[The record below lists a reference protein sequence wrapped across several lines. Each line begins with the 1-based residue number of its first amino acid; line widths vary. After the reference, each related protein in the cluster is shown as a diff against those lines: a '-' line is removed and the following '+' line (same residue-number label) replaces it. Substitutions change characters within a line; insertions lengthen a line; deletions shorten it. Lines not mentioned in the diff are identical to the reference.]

1 MDAQKYGL
9 LENYKDLGVGII
21 EFALDDYV
29 GTVKSLR
36 TYYRKLDRCFEE
48 GFKARKY
55 HENIW
60 EVISE
65 IYQRIRNLQ
74 DIESFLTGEWV
85 KQLTDMNVDM
95 LFQETKRKLK
105 QKGYKV
111 GLMGLI
117 VQTDDKGVKI
127 FAHERECSSGKFIT
141 YTAGINSKNKDG
153 NWVNGYINC
162 RFKKGV
168 TIADKTKIKINS
180 GFFTASKSGDKT
192 YTQLMITDFDIIEA
206 GDSAGAAA
214 DQFMSIPDN
223 IDDEVPF
230 L

>member
-48 GFKARKY
+48 GFKPRKY
-55 HENIW
+55 HENAW

-85 KQLTDMNVDM
+85 KTLTDMDVKM
-95 LFQETKRKLK
+95 LFRETKRKLR
-105 QKGYKV
+105 QKGFKV
-111 GLMGLI
+111 ELMGLI
-117 VQTDDKGVKI
+117 AQTDDRGVTIYAKEI
-127 FAHERECSSGKFIT
+127 EGQNGKFT
-141 YTAGINSKNKDG
+141 VYNAGICSKNKDG
-153 NWVNGYINC
+153 KWVNGYVGC

-168 TIADKTKIKINS
+168 VVADKTKIKINS
-180 GFFTASKSGDKT
+180 SFFTANKSGEKT
-192 YTQLMITDFDIIEA
+192 YTSLMITDFEVLEA
-206 GDSAGAAA
+206 GETASDAA

-223 IDDEVPF
+223 IEDEVPF